1 MKRILLLLCLL
12 TALGTCLVGNIS
24 PAEAASDVSFKV
36 TDVVAKG
43 NTLTFTGNF
52 INRSE
57 NFQRV
62 TKLDFKY
69 LLSDEDGYPLL
80 HGTQR
85 INDLKVDVGGDPVP
99 FSFTVDNIHASEYAT
114 SDLSVWKID
123 ADVTIE

>member
-1 MKRILLLLCLL
+1 MKRLLLFLCLL
-12 TALGTCLVGNIS
+12 TTFMVGFTS
-24 PAEAASDVSFKV
+24 LSSVEASSDVSFKITSV
-36 TDVVAKG
+36 TAKD

-62 TKLDFKY
+62 RKLDFKY

-85 INDLKVDVGGDPVP
+85 LDNLKIDVGGDPVT
-99 FSFTVDNIHASEYAT
+99 FVFTVDNIHASEFT
-114 SDLSVWKID
+114 SSDLSVWKID

>member
-1 MKRILLLLCLL
+1 MKRLFLLLCLL
-12 TALGTCLVGNIS
+12 TAFGTCLIGSIS

-36 TDVVAKG
+36 TNVAAKG
-43 NTLTFTGNF
+43 STLTFTGNF

-80 HGTQR
+80 HGTER
-85 INDLKVDVGGDPVP
+85 ISDLKIDVGGDPVP
-99 FSFTVDNIHASEYAT
+99 FSFTVDNIHASEYTT

-123 ADVTIE
+123 TDVTIE